1 MDIVTDDIKAQLVLC
16 GLTKTQIK
24 SKAVKTTIELL
35 MEQNGLLSDAAK
47 ELVEGADQAKREY
60 EQAKEEEVILSTKYS
75 GLVDKYR
82 SDKREL
88 DELRSK
94 MLELET
100 AQARDKVRLAE
111 IFKKSARD
119 MYKWDDSYV
128 IEAYGAI
135 LAGSC

>member
-1 MDIVTDDIKAQLVLC
+1 MDIVTDDIKAQLVLR
-16 GLTKTQIK
+16 GLTNAQIN

-35 MEQNGLLSDAAK
+35 MEQNGLLTDAAK
-47 ELVEGADQAKREY
+47 ELVEGADQARREY
-60 EQAKEEEVILSTKYS
+60 EQAKEQEVILSTKYS

-111 IFKKSARD
+111 IFKESARGLGECN
-119 MYKWDDSYV
+119 DSVV
-128 IEAYGAI
+128 IGAYGEI